1 MGAIRTLLAGVA
13 LSVGLTGAAAAA
25 TPERVKIT
33 GEVIDTWCYITEIMF
48 SEGTAHHQCAI
59 WCAAGGVPVGLLGE
73 DGQVYMVMKVGD
85 DSVNVAN
92 PRILEMQTHLVTVD
106 GDLYKRDGI
115 NYLVIDQVVNDQ
127 GIVNINHEDYG
138 IQPFGE

>member
-1 MGAIRTLLAGVA
+1 
-13 LSVGLTGAAAAA
+13 
-25 TPERVKIT
+25 
-33 GEVIDTWCYITEIMF
+33 
-48 SEGTAHHQCAI
+48 
-59 WCAAGGVPVGLLGE
+59 
-73 DGQVYMVMKVGD
+73 MVMKVGD

-115 NYLVIDQVVNDQ
+115 NYLVIDQVLNDE

>member
-1 MGAIRTLLAGVA
+1 MGALRALLAGAA
-13 LSVGLTGAAAAA
+13 LSVALTGAAPAA

-115 NYLVIDQVVNDQ
+115 NYLVIDQVINDE